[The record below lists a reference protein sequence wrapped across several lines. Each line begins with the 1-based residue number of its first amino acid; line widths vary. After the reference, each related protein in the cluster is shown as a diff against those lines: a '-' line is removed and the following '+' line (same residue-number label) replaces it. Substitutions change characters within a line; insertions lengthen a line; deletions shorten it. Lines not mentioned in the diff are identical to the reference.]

1 MGPLENL
8 TIVEMC
14 GPLGEYA
21 AKLLGDMGANVIKVE
36 LPTGSPSREI
46 GPFVDDIP
54 GPNRSLNF
62 FYHNTNKRSVVLDYR
77 NSEEDRNLITK
88 MTAMIDRVELDNEEK
103 E

>member
-36 LPTGSPSREI
+36 LPTGSPSRKI

-77 NSEEDRNLITK
+77 NSEEDRNLL
-88 MTAMIDRVELDNEEK
+88 LDLIH
-103 E
+103 